1 MTSQHS
7 TPQNSAA
14 PVEKAPDLEQ
24 PADTKFS
31 ALWSQLFGGA
41 PLQVYFADSELNA
54 RVYTLDAESGYKVQ
68 HKKVGGGFPVSER
81 DEESSKRLAFP
92 KKARKGESHGR
103 AELTE
108 DDVMAIRAWAA
119 DYINKGHTPPW
130 TAKAKEY
137 NVSNG
142 ALRDLVARRTWRHI
156 P

>member
-1 MTSQHS
+1 MTTQTTTTEQKHE
-7 TPQNSAA
+7 AA
-14 PVEKAPDLEQ
+14 LEADT
-24 PADTKFS
+24 PADTRFS

-68 HKKVGGGFPVSER
+68 HKRIGGRFPVGEQ
-81 DEESSKRLAFP
+81 DEEGSKRLAFP

-103 AELTE
+103 AELSE
-108 DDVMAIRAWAA
+108 DDVVTIRAWAA
-119 DYINKGHTPPW
+119 EYISKGQTPPW

-137 NVSNG
+137 GVSNG